1 MAAQN
6 CMASYRP
13 TANVR
18 PKHRRALQ
26 SVWSRKCA
34 IGILILLLTCVA
46 VPICAQED
54 LDTTQDSI
62 PAWWNPE
69 SEEVPAEWEP
79 FILSEDRE
87 LMPSF
92 FTLLTA
98 PPAWFEDWWTSFQN
112 ADRVDELP
120 QWFIDLVSDD
130 GNNHQSPECFA
141 SFKPVTI
148 DTASSEGGVAR
159 TSFLFLEVET
169 KDDIFVEV
177 EACPEGYGVPARGYS
192 VHPTCRDWDA
202 DPSDEC
208 PTDEELLA
216 DPAKYACKTEDHG
229 YGHTWTHCG
238 IYVENYDNYV
248 PVCCPKDKSTFLME
262 SWNDEKHS
270 NIKWPETR
278 ETVFGICTAAKFP
291 GTEFHDVD
299 LRKLSFDTSD
309 AVKGVLQERMDGRE
323 GRAGPLTIKEVY
335 AKFPDRASLMM
346 KHAYYPELSSET
358 NVLAVGGVSGMSE
371 EDVVSKFTSKI
382 RRYWN
387 CPGNDDCYEVE
398 KQIDA
403 TDVSYLGKDPEDDDL
418 AYVDFPNWQSWEVSD
433 LVRQSTDSWSDL
445 YDPSLEIYF
454 RDCKVAA
461 SYLPNFKLPPFAE
474 NVVST
479 YFSMF
484 YKEPI
489 PGNDEIRAQSQITPF
504 SSIVSKDVSGT
515 CRLLVTLADVTD
527 MEPMELVSIDGVP
540 WTCLAAAYDNV
551 PDAYI
556 ALDAF
561 TALKRTTGAAPVA
574 GEAFVVEVRDSANPS
589 SSPVKHTV
597 TATSAVYTSMKSKL
611 DSRNDKR
618 WEQNFVCGGMDYD
631 RTRGKVSPASP
642 DQDCTAHRV
651 TSGVTRDVDD
661 ARARAIED
669 MWTNKTSFSWYLGS
683 RNLETGKQDWTFL
696 HSTGEWF
703 DGEEMT
709 VDDFEGC
716 RLRVH
721 GTECYG
727 GDDGVEM
734 RRSRQSCNFEKL
746 FQASDGIERLITKVE
761 NREQSATWADFVE
774 FTTTDAWLNC
784 MDIVSS
790 AMVDNYERE
799 LQLTTRCVVDD
810 PCDWQTMDHDD
821 EDHVKAC
828 NHGTW
833 GYCEENPD
841 DAWCAD
847 PCCNIDKQREMCCA
861 PRDVPVDVFR
871 PTFNTANFVANCL
884 RSDTEARGGELDTC
898 KDITTAVAPAD
909 FISQKLARPEICL
922 TEIKEVPKKITAV
935 QKDLECCLR
944 ATVGEWSW
952 SDNKFVSSMPCT
964 SNADCKYSGTCI
976 VTTKNSAPEDDGCG
990 WSETE
995 HENTCSVAS
1004 SADVGTSLAKCLEAR
1019 IPANKDIGKVA
1030 DATWANLKMLLTADL
1045 NATNEKVGEG
1055 ILEKASY
1062 QTCRGDDSWK
1072 YDPHCWGPE
1081 CSDCE
1086 GTAECKA
1093 ACLDAKACNWKPWS
1107 WNETSSWRTTEDECL
1122 DTSRSTMFCAAEN
1135 HWGGVEDLTR
1145 EGFCRP
1151 VSPMVKAKYEW
1162 DHQAYWHQAHENVTT
1177 ATCQELDSSL
1187 VAVNENVWDERK
1199 HCVWKENSMS
1209 SDRTAC
1215 LDVCLNEIQPP
1226 KKYECYV
1233 DLNATTGKCS
1243 STGWFTSRREDW
1255 EVDLPWDISR
1265 PTYCVADFWG
1275 PNGLAE
1281 RNGYPWDGSTDA
1293 EAGWTVTLE
1302 SSGFAGTYRIWED
1315 ASWMTVI
1322 GHSDWW
1328 NGLTFTTEATANTV
1342 CAELGANYR
1351 IVDDGSWSCGE
1362 DQCYYPDISTHYD
1375 CAAMNIQ
1382 HTDTEF
1388 EWKGAYRSGSG
1399 MCLGRPAASV
1409 SNVENYKVT
1418 VSSSFTADGQTHSV
1432 SNGDDWYSMDT
1443 ASYCDKGTTCTQFS
1457 VRSYEWNPINLEVG
1471 SSVEFGG
1478 ASYTVS
1484 AIEAIPEP
1492 LYDGY
1497 DSDGN
1502 KVMRNCYASGTWC
1515 HAVSRDW
1522 ETNPVNW
1529 THYSSWEIGY
1539 QATLN
1544 SKAHCEASGG
1554 TPYAGRQY
1562 EEGMFDSE
1570 AKCDSEFCSVIGP
1583 HYLVDDATCDSI
1595 GGKCWTWQGCEGCR
1609 RPEWWEADNENTK
1622 QGMCYKSVTNATDCS
1637 STYVESLAICMDN
1650 TDTSR
1655 DQCSN
1660 TWLSC
1665 EDLLA
1670 ESCSGTIDNTTLHGY
1685 ASQYLNCKKTKE
1697 PRFCKTKQQCE
1708 SETGE
1713 CHGPQLRDEICY
1725 HDSELNSHVCETFT
1739 HTCKVQV
1746 VEDTWECPGHTCVGN
1761 PNAHNHTYSVYDA
1774 FGNETQ
1780 VTETY
1785 CWDEKRFHVFD
1796 KYCLD
1801 YYIGDETDCTAA
1813 NGDWLKIDIETQ
1825 REFCLSSKRC
1835 EGGRTELGWTGERQ
1849 EDECLECGGRMR
1861 TDGKWVTGEWLEP
1874 SMVSADRTYTTRAMG
1889 STNTWSSFVDEWKV
1903 RDLMRSVEE
1912 AMYDDA
1918 NALFARCMYGE
1929 LASSMEKL
1937 SAECGGLDAAER
1949 RLVLEKAST
1958 KFKAVSLPGI
1968 SQQLGNVDDT
1978 NVETS
1983 TDSCDATG
1991 SSTCA
1996 LKIEESQVAI
2006 SETGSSCAAR
2016 RKLLES
2022 ASARRL
2028 LQTDA
2033 TGSMND
2039 ASCWSRV
2046 RNDNNALVG
2055 QLLGD
2060 CVALTLDEG
2069 QQLGSGV
2076 RFCLKMK
2083 SEREVA
2089 TEYTVDAFVERTIVN
2104 DAKQFKPYTATV
2116 KRVGE
2121 LLCATVSEEGTV
2133 VCPARLAATWETAS
2147 ADVGSNACDIVDV
2160 LLFSQAQVQSEI
2172 AAEIEAG
2179 AFGYS
2184 ITAETDVDETVVDTF
2199 GGGFF
2204 DSSSGS
2210 EDGSETFVEDPVS
2223 AASPTF
2229 SVSILVLASAL
2240 VCFFA

>member
-1 MAAQN
+1 MN
-6 CMASYRP
+6 
-13 TANVR
+13 
-18 PKHRRALQ
+18 RRALQ
-26 SVWSRKCA
+26 SVWSHA
-34 IGILILLLTCVA
+34 NAFGILVLLLTCVA
-46 VPICAQED
+46 VPSFAQED
-54 LDTTQDSI
+54 LDMTELSI
-62 PAWWNPE
+62 PDWWDPTNQTVPDEWPE
-69 SEEVPAEWEP
+69 LLDS
-79 FILSEDRE
+79 SDG
-87 LMPSF
+87 MPYF
-92 FTLLTA
+92 FTLLDG
-98 PPAWFEDWWTSFQN
+98 PPVWFYDWWAAVQKN
-112 ADRVDELP
+112 NEVDELP
-120 QWFIDLVSDD
+120 QWFVDLVSV
-130 GNNHQSPECFA
+130 PECFA

-159 TSFLFLEVET
+159 TSFLFLEVEA
-169 KDDIFVEV
+169 DQDIVVEV
-177 EACPEGYGVPARGYS
+177 QACPEGYGVPARGYL
-192 VHPTCRDWDA
+192 VHPTCSWYEN
-202 DPSDEC
+202 PSEEC
-208 PTDEELLA
+208 PTDEEILA

-229 YGHTWTHCG
+229 HGHTWTHCS
-238 IYVENYDNYV
+238 IHVQNYDHHV
-248 PVCCPKDKSTFLME
+248 PVCCPKDKSTFLIVD
-262 SWNDEKHS
+262 SWQDRQDS
-270 NIKWPETR
+270 DIKWPETW
-278 ETVFGICTAAKFP
+278 ESVFGICTAAKFP
-291 GTEFHDVD
+291 GPELHDVD
-299 LRKLSFDTSD
+299 LRGLSFDTSD
-309 AVKGVLQERMDGRE
+309 AVKGVPQQRMDGRE
-323 GRAGPLTIKEVY
+323 GRAGPFTIKEVY

-346 KHAYYPELSSET
+346 KHAYYPELSSST
-358 NVLAVGGVSGMSE
+358 NVLAVGGVSEMSE
-371 EDVVSKFTSKI
+371 GDVVSKFTSMI
-382 RRYWN
+382 LRYWE
-387 CPGNDDCYEVE
+387 CPDDGNDCYEDE
-398 KQIDA
+398 KRIDA
-403 TDVSYLGKDPEDDDL
+403 TDVSYLGKDPEDDNI

-433 LVRQSTDSWSDL
+433 LVRQSTDRWSDL
-445 YDPSLEIYF
+445 YDPSLKISF
-454 RDCKVAA
+454 RDCKVAG

-515 CRLLVTLADVTD
+515 CRLLVTLADIPD
-527 MEPMELVSIDGVP
+527 MQPMELVSIDGVP
-540 WTCLAAAYDNV
+540 WTCLAAAYDSV

-561 TALKRTTGAAPVA
+561 TALKRTTGAAPAA
-574 GEAFVVEVRDSANPS
+574 GEAFVVEVRNFTNTS
-589 SSPVKHTV
+589 SSVVKHTV

-618 WEQNFVCGGMDYD
+618 WGQNFVCGGMDYD
-631 RTRGKVSPASP
+631 RTGGKVNPASP
-642 DQDCTAHRV
+642 DQNCTAHRIA
-651 TSGVTRDVDD
+651 SGVTREVDD

-703 DGEEMT
+703 DGEEMS

-721 GTECYG
+721 GTECHG
-727 GDDGVEM
+727 ENDGVEM

-774 FTTTDAWLNC
+774 FTTTDAWINC

-790 AMVDNYERE
+790 AMEDNYERE
-799 LQLTTRCVVDD
+799 PQLTTRCVVNN

-821 EDHVKAC
+821 ADRVQAC
-828 NHGTW
+828 DHGTW
-833 GYCEENPD
+833 GYCKENPD

-861 PRDVPVDVFR
+861 PREVPVDVFR

-898 KDITTAVAPAD
+898 KDITAAVAPAD

-935 QKDLECCLR
+935 QKDFECCLR

-952 SDNKFVSSMPCT
+952 SDNMFVSSMPCT

-976 VTTKNSAPEDDGCG
+976 VTAKDSAPEDDGCG

-1019 IPANKDIGKVA
+1019 IPANQDIGKVA
-1030 DATWANLKMLLTADL
+1030 DATWANLKMLLTANL

-1062 QTCRGDDSWK
+1062 QTCRGDDSWRF
-1072 YDPHCWGPE
+1072 DPHCWGPE

-1086 GTAECKA
+1086 GAAECKA
-1093 ACLDAKACNWKPWS
+1093 ACLDAKTCNWKPWS

-1122 DTSRSTMFCAAEN
+1122 DASRSTMFCAAEN
-1135 HWGGVEDLTR
+1135 PWGGIEDLTR

-1151 VSPMVKAKYEW
+1151 IAPMVKAKYEW
-1162 DHQAYWHQAHENVTT
+1162 YHRAHWYQSHEDVTT

-1187 VAVNENVWDERK
+1187 VAVNEDAWDERK

-1215 LDVCLNEIQPP
+1215 LNECLNEIQPP

-1233 DLNATTGKCS
+1233 DLNATTGKCP

-1255 EVDLPWDISR
+1255 EVDLPGDISR

-1275 PNGLAE
+1275 PNGLAQ
-1281 RNGYPWDGSTDA
+1281 RYGYPWDGSPEA
-1293 EAGWTVTLE
+1293 EAGWTVTLA
-1302 SSGFAGTYRIWED
+1302 SSGVAGAYRIWED

-1342 CAELGANYR
+1342 CAELDANYR

-1399 MCLGRPAASV
+1399 MCLGRPAAPV
-1409 SNVENYKVT
+1409 SHIKNHKIT
-1418 VSSSFTADGQTHSV
+1418 VSSSFTADGETDYV
-1432 SNGDDWYSMDT
+1432 SINGYHWYRMDT

-1457 VRSYEWNPINLEVG
+1457 VRSYEWNPINLTVG
-1471 SSVEFGG
+1471 NSVEFGG

-1484 AIEAIPEP
+1484 AIEAIPPP

-1497 DSDGN
+1497 DFEGN

-1515 HAVSRDW
+1515 DAVSRDW
-1522 ETNPVNW
+1522 YTNPVNW
-1529 THYSSWEIGY
+1529 TNYSSWEIGY

-1554 TPYAGRQY
+1554 TSYFGRQY
-1562 EEGMFDSE
+1562 KEGSFDSE
-1570 AKCDSEFCSVIGP
+1570 AKCASKFCSVLGP
-1583 HYLVDDATCDSI
+1583 HYLVDDAMCNSI
-1595 GGKCWTWQGCEGCR
+1595 GGKCSTWQGCEGCR

-1622 QGMCYKSVTNATDCS
+1622 EGVCYKSVTNATDCS
-1637 STYVESLAICMDN
+1637 STFVESLAICMDS
-1650 TDTSR
+1650 TDTNR

-1660 TWLSC
+1660 TWLTC

-1670 ESCSGTIDNTTLHGY
+1670 ESCSGTIDVTTLHGY
-1685 ASQYLNCKKTKE
+1685 VSQYLNCKKTKE

-1725 HDSELNSHVCETFT
+1725 HDYELDSHVCETFT
-1739 HTCKVQV
+1739 HTCKVQID
-1746 VEDTWECPGHTCVGN
+1746 EDKWECPGHTCDGN

-1801 YYIGDETDCTAA
+1801 YYIGDEAECTAA
-1813 NGDWLKIDIETQ
+1813 NGDWLRIDIKTQ
-1825 REFCLSSKRC
+1825 QEFCLSSKRC
-1835 EGGRTELGWTGERQ
+1835 EGGRSELGWTGERK
-1849 EDECLECGGRMR
+1849 EAACLECGGRMR
-1861 TDGKWVTGEWLEP
+1861 TDSEWVTGEWLEP
-1874 SMVSADRTYTTRAMG
+1874 SMVSSDRTYATRAMG
-1889 STNTWSSFVDEWKV
+1889 STNTWSTFVDEWKM
-1903 RDLMRSVEE
+1903 RDFMRSIEK

-1949 RLVLEKAST
+1949 RLVLGKATT
-1958 KFKAVSLPGI
+1958 KFNAISIPGT
-1968 SQQLGNVDDT
+1968 QQQFGNVDDT
-1978 NVETS
+1978 TVETS
-1983 TDSCDATG
+1983 PGTCNTTNLST
-1991 SSTCA
+1991 TCA
-1996 LKIEESQVAI
+1996 LKIEENQEPL
-2006 SETGSSCAAR
+2006 SEANLTCAAR
-2016 RKLLES
+2016 RKLLDS
-2022 ASARRL
+2022 AGARRL

-2033 TGSMND
+2033 TGSTND

-2060 CVALTLDEG
+2060 CVALTFDEG

-2076 RFCLKMK
+2076 RFCLRIKT
-2083 SEREVA
+2083 EREVA
-2089 TEYTVDAFVERTIVN
+2089 ADYTIDAFVSRTIVS
-2104 DAKQFKPYTATV
+2104 DAKQFKPYTVTV
-2116 KRVGE
+2116 ERVGE
-2121 LLCATVSEEGTV
+2121 QLCATVSDEETV

-2147 ADVGSNACDIVDV
+2147 ADVGSDACGVVDV
-2160 LLFSQAQVQSEI
+2160 LLSSQAEVQREI
-2172 AAEIEAG
+2172 ATEIEAG
-2179 AFGYS
+2179 TFGYS
-2184 ITAETDVDETVVDTF
+2184 ITAETVIAPS
-2199 GGGFF
+2199 F
-2204 DSSSGS
+2204 DSSPGS
-2210 EDGSETFVEDPVS
+2210 ESSESVDDPVVDDPVS
-2223 AASPTF
+2223 ATSPTF
-2229 SVSILVLASAL
+2229 SASILVLASAL
-2240 VCFFA
+2240 MCFFV